1 MAKPIQ
7 ITDAEFETKVLK
19 STTPVV
25 VDFWAPWCGPCHM
38 VAPSLE
44 ELAAE
49 YDEKI
54 VVAKVN
60 VDENNQYAT
69 KYGVRGIPTMLFM
82 KDGNLVDQLVGA
94 YPKPEIK
101 KRIVSLLGAS

>member
-1 MAKPIQ
+1 MSNPIH
-7 ITDAEFETKVLK
+7 ISDAEFETKVLK

-44 ELAAE
+44 ELAQE
-49 YDEKI
+49 YDGKI

-69 KYGVRGIPTMLFM
+69 QYGVRGIPTMLFV
-82 KDGNLVDQLVGA
+82 KDGKLVGQPLVGA
-94 YPKPEIK
+94 FPKPKIK
-101 KRIVSLLGAS
+101 ERIVSMLA